1 MSKITKTNAMRI
13 LDSNKIDYDVLSYEN
28 KDGKIDGVS
37 VAQKIGRD
45 VKEVYKTLVT
55 QGSSKEYY
63 VFVIPVNEELDFK
76 KAARVSGEKS
86 VDMIEVNDINKV
98 TGYIRGGCSPV
109 GMKKCYKTFINS
121 SAEELDKI
129 IVSGGKIGVQIFLE
143 VKDLV
148 SIISAKLE
156 DVTKK

>member
-86 VDMIEVNDINKV
+86 VEMIEVNDINKV

-129 IVSGGKIGVQIFLE
+129 IVSGGKIGLQIFLE

>member
-86 VDMIEVNDINKV
+86 VEMIEVNDINKV